1 MKVIVKQ
8 IRKVDFI
15 RWRGEGKCIQEIRYD
30 IYVNDVLEE
39 TFYDEA
45 NVDKYILY
53 LEEKKNDYEKVI
65 KEIEI

>member
-1 MKVIVKQ
+1 MKVIVKE
-8 IRKVDFI
+8 IKKVDFI
-15 RWRGEGKCIQEIRYD
+15 RWRGEGTCIQEIRYD

-65 KEIEI
+65 REIEI